1 MPDSIPVSI
10 IGTVPVIVFQN
21 TATGNEGCWVC
32 DSLDGVSQS
41 LAKLATLPYITNV
54 RVHHACAKRSD

>member
-1 MPDSIPVSI
+1 VDSIPVSV

-32 DSLDGVSQS
+32 DGLDGVAQA
-41 LAKLATLPYITNV
+41 LTKLRAMPHVTHV
-54 RVHHACAKRSD
+54 RVHHACAKRTE